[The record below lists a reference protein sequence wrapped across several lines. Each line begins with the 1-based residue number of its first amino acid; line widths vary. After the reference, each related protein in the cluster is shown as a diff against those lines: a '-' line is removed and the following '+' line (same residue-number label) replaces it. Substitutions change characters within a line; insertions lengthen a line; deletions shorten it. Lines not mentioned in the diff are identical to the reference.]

1 MSKFLKSNSAK
12 VVLGLVAFAFAFAG
26 VRSANAYTF
35 TAPTL
40 KMGSRGVQVMELQK
54 ALNLCADTRVH
65 TVGAGSPGME
75 TSTFAGK
82 TRAAVKVWQAK
93 MSLTAD
99 GVFGP
104 RSRDKMN
111 TNGCGTTNT
120 GSLPPGCTSTAG
132 FSPITGQ
139 ACNGGTTQNPTGP
152 VGVML
157 ATDNPA
163 ANTIVTGSSADMAH
177 FTFTGN
183 GTVTSV
189 TLQRTGVSANA
200 ALQSVYLYQG
210 ATRVGEAASVNSN
223 GVITFNGLS
232 IAVNGSATIAVRADI
247 PSGATY
253 SGQAVGV
260 TLTGY
265 TVNGTAMTASLAGNI
280 MSITDGTG
288 ILAGVIVAQSLSA
301 NPDSGSASYNNVIG
315 APTINA
321 GTTGY
326 TVWSV
331 PVQISTRS
339 VWLKGLTLRYI
350 GSAATGSLTNVKLY
364 VDGIQA
370 GTATGV
376 SANGYVTFDM
386 TSAPMALS
394 TGSHTVEVRA
404 DVSGGSART
413 FYLSL
418 QNASDLMTTDSQL
431 GVNPIVTVGGSSTF
445 SISEG
450 ATISVN
456 AGSATFAVDPTFQT
470 VTNVTGGA
478 SNVVIGKFKIRG
490 YGEDV
495 KVMNISVTP
504 AITSGITASGST
516 TNFNNLTLYYN
527 GAQVG
532 SSTNYTSGAV
542 VFQLGSSMIIPAGS
556 DTTFEVRGDL
566 QNSTNQNYTGGTIA
580 VTVNAGSSN
589 AQGMTSLQSVSLPA
603 VAVTGNSLTIQTGQL
618 VVAKNGSYTNQ
629 TMSPNTA
636 NVKIGSFT
644 LQNQS
649 SSEGVRVTSLALGMT
664 TDGTTVLTS
673 STTPALTNFSNLRT
687 SETSGSGSTPQGS
700 VTAANTFNVDFTIAA
715 GSSKTIDIFADLGAT
730 ASGTVVTT
738 LLPSALGATSN
749 VTVTPSSATTG
760 QQITL
765 GAGSVSAP
773 TFVASSSTA
782 AQFVATA
789 LSAADASKASY
800 RFTATNGSGTI
811 SELKFAV
818 IGSASGTVSSIKVG
832 SQSAS
837 VVTPSTTTLS
847 AQMVTAA
854 TTATVAST
862 TNIPV
867 GSLLKINSEYVL
879 VTAVPSSTTLTV
891 TRAISGSAATHAS
904 SDTVTPQGLA
914 YLTGLSIS
922 VPNGTGGVQ
931 ADAYMTYSP
940 ANGVTGALASG
951 STSTVYLTYVKSV
964 IGTTTSAA
972 AVTPAAANQMTLVG
986 SKPTVTITG
995 AGTTSANGGLTLS
1008 ANNKIGEVT
1017 VAADAAGSIKVNDIV
1032 LTAGSSSIT
1041 TAAFTA
1047 IYIADGSTA
1056 ITTSDCGISGATIT
1070 CEFADSLTNNSGSD
1084 SVPAESNTDS
1094 DGYLIAGGTSKT
1106 FSIYA
1111 TVGGTAAAS
1120 GTPTV
1125 STTATASGF
1134 NWDDVAGNGTNAT
1147 GSSIYNFPANS
1158 YSIHS

>member
-40 KMGSRGVQVMELQK
+40 KMGSHSTAVMELQK
-54 ALNLCADTRVH
+54 ALNLCADTMVAS
-65 TVGAGSPGME
+65 VGAGSMGHESM
-75 TSTFAGK
+75 TFAAK
-82 TRAAVKVWQAK
+82 TKAAVKVWQAK
-93 MSLTAD
+93 MGLTAD

-104 RSRDKMN
+104 ASRAKMN
-111 TNGCGTTNT
+111 TMGCGSTTNGT
-120 GSLPPGCTSTAG
+120 LPPGCTSTSG

-157 ATDNPA
+157 STDNPA

-177 FTFTGN
+177 FTFTGS

-223 GVITFNGLS
+223 GVIVFNGLN

-247 PSGATY
+247 PSGSTY

-260 TLTGY
+260 NLTGY
-265 TVNGTAMTASLAGNI
+265 TVNGTAMTANLAGNI

-288 ILAGVIVAQSLSA
+288 ILAGVVVAQSLSA
-301 NPDSGSASYNNVIG
+301 DPDSGTATYNNVVG

-326 TVWSV
+326 TVWSA
-331 PVQISTRS
+331 PVQVSTRS

-350 GSAATGSLTNVKLY
+350 GSASTGSLANVKLY
-364 VDGIQA
+364 VDGVQA
-370 GTATGV
+370 GSSAGV

-386 TSAPMALS
+386 TSAPMALA

-404 DVSGGSART
+404 DITGGSART

-431 GVNPIVTVGGSSTF
+431 GVNPIVTVGGSTSF
-445 SISEG
+445 SISQG

-456 AGSATFAVDPTFQT
+456 AGSATFAVDPSFQT
-470 VTNVTGGA
+470 MTNVTGGA
-478 SNVVIGKFKIRG
+478 SNVVLGKFKIHG

-495 KVMNISVTP
+495 KVMSISVTP
-504 AITSGITASGST
+504 TISSGITATGST
-516 TNFNNLTLYYN
+516 TNFNNLALYYN
-527 GAQVG
+527 GSQVG
-532 SSTNYTSGAV
+532 SSTNYSGSGAV

-556 DTTFEVRGDL
+556 DSTLEVRGDL
-566 QNSTNQNYTGGTIA
+566 QNSANQNYTGGTVA

-589 AQGMTSLQSVSLPA
+589 AQGLSSLQSVSLPA
-603 VAVTGNSLTIQTGQL
+603 VAVVGNSLTIQTGQL

-649 SSEGVRVTSLALGMT
+649 SSESIRVTSLAVGMT
-664 TDGTTVLTS
+664 TDGSTLLTS

-687 SETSGSGSTPQGS
+687 SETSGSGSQPLGS

-715 GSSKTIDIFADLGAT
+715 GASKTIDIFADLGAT
-730 ASGTVVTT
+730 ASGTVETT
-738 LLPSALGATSN
+738 LLPSALGSTSN
-749 VTVTPSSATTG
+749 VTVTPSSATAG

-765 GAGSVSAP
+765 GSGSVSAP

-818 IGSASGTVSSIKVG
+818 IDSTPGTVSSIKVG

-867 GSLLKINSEYVL
+867 GSLIKIDSEYME

-891 TRAISGSAATHAS
+891 TRAVSGSAATHAS
-904 SDTVTPQGLA
+904 SATVTPQGLA
-914 YLTGLSIS
+914 YLTGLNVN
-922 VPNGTGGVQ
+922 VPNGTGGTQV
-931 ADAYMTYSP
+931 DAYMTYSP
-940 ANGVTGALASG
+940 ANGVTGAIASG
-951 STSTVYLTYVKSV
+951 STSTVYLTYVKST
-964 IGTTTSAA
+964 IGTTTTAG
-972 AVTPAAANQMTLVG
+972 AVTAAAANQMTLVG
-986 SKPTVTITG
+986 SKPTVAVTSTSN
-995 AGTTSANGGLTLS
+995 AGLILS

-1017 VAADAAGSIKVNDIV
+1017 VSADAAGSIKVNDIV
-1032 LTAGSSSIT
+1032 LTVGSSSIT

-1070 CEFADSLTNNSGSD
+1070 CEFADNLTNNSGSD
-1084 SVPAESNTDS
+1084 TAPAESNTDS
-1094 DGYLIAGGTSKT
+1094 DGYLIAGGSSKT

-1111 TVGGTAAAS
+1111 TVGGTAASS

-1134 NWDDVAGNGTNAT
+1134 NWDDVAGNGTNLT
-1147 GSSIYNFPANS
+1147 GSSIYNFPATS
-1158 YSIHS
+1158 YSVHS